1 MNLLLPVA
9 VQIATLIFCDAQD
22 IVFLNGS
29 LAETNY
35 LPLKLECAKPNV
47 YVYVGSITFNGTMMS
62 QTQTTAATDEC
73 VKQSEEQSG
82 KGGSVITCFL
92 TFGSTFSIDASSMV
106 RAVYK
111 CLASKP
117 EKMLGGIDWE
127 KGGKNSM
134 VLLTSKPNSKGKLKF
149 KCPKRKSLV
158 EVVKILLEGKEI
170 KTNLQKYREFVKR
183 SCYVSSAK
191 NIGKSSK
198 VPLDCSVQLDEEN
211 AYKMEIQYRCEE
223 PPINFSTEFGET
235 IIA

>member
-29 LAETNY
+29 LGIRLEFLFHYHTITYFAFTTCFTFMNFQNSLKSSQSIGFSPAVNLNYFDPIFLAETNY

-92 TFGSTFSIDASSMV
+92 TFGSTFSMDASSMV

-117 EKMLGGIDWE
+117 EKMLGGIEWE
-127 KGGKNSM
+127 KGGKKSM
-134 VLLTSKPNSKGKLKF
+134 VLLT
-149 KCPKRKSLV
+149 C
-158 EVVKILLEGKEI
+158 
-170 KTNLQKYREFVKR
+170 KYYLFRF
-183 SCYVSSAK
+183 
-191 NIGKSSK
+191 
-198 VPLDCSVQLDEEN
+198 
-211 AYKMEIQYRCEE
+211 
-223 PPINFSTEFGET
+223 
-235 IIA
+235 